1 MHLATTLAGVE
12 LEHPLM
18 NAAGTC
24 KTLEDVEKLARSSIS
39 AIVVGSITLAS
50 RMGNEG
56 NVFWPGPIYSQNSLG
71 MPNRGRDYY
80 QDTLPRMV
88 EVAHGA
94 GKALI
99 LNVAGFSHIEY
110 GELAALAHEAGVDI
124 IELNLGCPN
133 VWDDGQQ
140 KKIASFDPFGIAAI
154 MAEVERKVPDDR
166 PVGVKLSPYSDPGM
180 LAEVADTIKD
190 LPIRYVA
197 TCNTFPNSL
206 VLDENGKSVID
217 VGLAGL
223 SGPAMKPVGLG
234 QVKQLRQLLPD
245 SVELVGVGGITKG
258 RDVWEYQQVGA
269 SAVQVA
275 TAYWNSNE
283 NPGVFGDI
291 LSDYIDQFPEEG

>member
-1 MHLATTLAGVE
+1 MHLATAIAGVE

-24 KTLEDVEKLARSSIS
+24 KTLEDVEKFARSAVS
-39 AIVVGSITLAS
+39 AIVVGSVTLEG

-56 NVFWPGPIYSQNSLG
+56 NVFWPGPMYSQNALG

-80 QDTLPRMV
+80 REVLPRMV
-88 EVAHGA
+88 DAAHAA

-99 LNVAGFSHIEY
+99 LSVAGFSHIEY
-110 GELAALAHEAGVDI
+110 GELALLAHEGGVDC

-133 VWDDGQQ
+133 VWNDGEQ

-154 MAEVERKVPDDR
+154 MAEVERKVPDSR

-180 LAEVADTIKD
+180 LGEVAETLKD

-206 VLDENGKSVID
+206 VLGENGKPVID
-217 VGLAGL
+217 IGFAGL
-223 SGPAMKPVGLG
+223 SGPVMKPVGLG
-234 QVKQLRQLLPD
+234 QVRQLRELLPD
-245 SVELVGVGGITKG
+245 TIQLVGVGGITKG
-258 RDVWEYQQVGA
+258 RDIWEYQQVGA
-269 SAVQVA
+269 SSVQAA

-291 LSDYIDQFPEEG
+291 LSDYVDQPEA